1 MNDEVIGK
9 LAKLVEPQVCAA
21 LIAKGFA
28 SLEEIDDKL
37 IFDNLIID
45 KSVASKL
52 NINAS
57 SFYDDPEFL
66 SDLLNIFP
74 SGEYR
79 CSKNVLKSRLRSFM
93 KKTSF
98 PDITSDEILTAARTW
113 ITRKQTPY
121 HGHIINFIFKY
132 DNKVY
137 MSRLETIIEEL
148 RDDKFNTPNI
158 ISTSVTNNLDDL

>member
-1 MNDEVIGK
+1 MNDEVIGR

-28 SLEEIDDKL
+28 SLEEVDDKL
-37 IFDNLIID
+37 IFENLIID

-52 NINAS
+52 NINVN
-57 SFYDDPEFL
+57 SFYEDPEFL
-66 SDLLNIFP
+66 NDLLNIFP
-74 SGEYR
+74 SGEFR

-137 MSRLETIIEEL
+137 TSRLEGIVEEL
-148 RDDKFNTPNI
+148 RDDKLNTPNI
-158 ISTSVTNNLDDL
+158 VETSTSTNLDDL